1 MSAAPVLV
9 LGIGNVLLGD
19 DGAGVEAAGRLAA
32 MQIPG
37 VDVLDGGTIGF
48 MLMPYLAGRRAVLVL
63 DAVSGDRGTPGD
75 VVVIG
80 DSAVRRGHGI
90 RLTAHDIGLVDALAA
105 AELTGCAPQQVSLV
119 GIVPASTT
127 EHWGLSPVVASRVA
141 AMTDAARRVL
151 AGWGVKVPASA

>member
-1 MSAAPVLV
+1 VSAAPVLV
-9 LGIGNVLLGD
+9 LGIGNILLGD
-19 DGAGVEAAGRLAA
+19 DGAGVEAARRLAA

-63 DAVSGDRGTPGD
+63 DAVSGDQGIPGD

-127 EHWGLSPVVASRVA
+127 ERWGLSPVVASRVA

>member
-19 DGAGVEAAGRLAA
+19 DGAGVEAARHLAA

-127 EHWGLSPVVASRVA
+127 ERWGLSPVVASRVA
-141 AMTDAARRVL
+141 AMTDAACRVL
-151 AGWGVKVPASA
+151 AGWGVEVPASA

>member
-1 MSAAPVLV
+1 VSAAPVLV

-19 DGAGVEAAGRLAA
+19 DGAGVEAARRLAA

-63 DAVSGDRGTPGD
+63 DAVSGDQGKPGD

-119 GIVPASTT
+119 GIVPASIT
-127 EHWGLSPVVASRVA
+127 ERWGLSPVVASRVA

>member
-19 DGAGVEAAGRLAA
+19 DGAGVEAARRLAA

-63 DAVSGDRGTPGD
+63 DAVSGHQGTPGD

-80 DSAVRRGHGI
+80 DSAVRRGHGV
-90 RLTAHDIGLVDALAA
+90 RLTAHDMGLVDALAA

-119 GIVPASTT
+119 GIVPASIT
-127 EHWGLSPVVASRVA
+127 ERWGLSPVVASRVA